1 MLGLQALK
9 PLLGRGLGH
18 ETQKLLLKGRLP
30 AFALGRAGSS
40 GMF

>member
-18 ETQKLLLKGRLP
+18 ETQKLLLKSLLLH
-30 AFALGRAGSS
+30 LGGQGSAGK
-40 GMF
+40 F